1 MESVG
6 LATPIRDDPTIFWIG
21 AIWATGWNILISYA
35 NAKSREHADV
45 SLTQPF
51 QGVTPGLIT
60 ITALLFHEWPS
71 AIGIVGIIF
80 IAVFTYI
87 HGREGATKLSDWLLP
102 FRALVVLQ
110 LPKNFD
116 SLPENERS
124 EVLLKT
130 ARQRSGVRWAFVSAC
145 AGTMGLMGDGLVSRH
160 GNIAKGLSLQFGV
173 ISALNFFAPYL
184 RSAKPE
190 PFFKSGGSLKI
201 FWPLICIFSA
211 GNVISYIVMSSA
223 YRLAPIAYIG
233 SLKRLNIIGV
243 ALLAWWFLGE
253 KKGWR
258 LVTAL
263 GITTGAILL
272 GLDPGGHAYIIGSAE
287 EYAARIKSVFGF

>member
-1 MESVG
+1 METVAIICMLTGALLYSISIVTQRYLQKTVLTVRGALIFNYGLGFLVMLSGIWWWTPFMESVG

-130 ARQRSGVRWAFVSAC
+130 ARQRSGVRWAFVSA
-145 AGTMGLMGDGLVSRH
+145 
-160 GNIAKGLSLQFGV
+160 
-173 ISALNFFAPYL
+173 
-184 RSAKPE
+184 
-190 PFFKSGGSLKI
+190 
-201 FWPLICIFSA
+201 
-211 GNVISYIVMSSA
+211 
-223 YRLAPIAYIG
+223 
-233 SLKRLNIIGV
+233 LKRRP
-243 ALLAWWFLGE
+243 
-253 KKGWR
+253 KKW
-258 LVTAL
+258 
-263 GITTGAILL
+263 
-272 GLDPGGHAYIIGSAE
+272 
-287 EYAARIKSVFGF
+287 